1 MEYRCEWCGKPHAED
16 DPPCDNCGH
25 GSFERAVVPAAP
37 EGDADGPA
45 VWVCTDCGRE
55 HPRNNPP
62 CSRCNGMDFERRTQT
77 FDDGAVPGVDDGEE
91 RPDADPAVG
100 ASDTTVVW
108 ACSECGRGHTRNNP
122 PCSRCG
128 NMQLE
133 RREERFEGTDVGG
146 GGYLDV
152 VDRTIVGGFVVAL
165 VLGVVVVGGALGVV
179 PVPGLGPSLPDAPG
193 EATEYRGLALADV
206 EDEYV
211 AELDD
216 RTGADLERDADL
228 DEMATYYNRRA
239 VRAAYGEGSTASEGE
254 MAERF
259 DLPGRCGEGAYFH
272 DATLAPSATEGS
284 FGSAADLGTRLADS
298 VLDGGY
304 EPTAPA
310 GYVGVDVHVGPDG
323 DVFVTTFTC

>member
-1 MEYRCEWCGKPHAED
+1 MEYRCEWCGKPHPED

-37 EGDADGPA
+37 EGDGEGPA

-62 CSRCNGMDFERRTQT
+62 CARCNGMDFERRSQA
-77 FDDGAVPGVDDGEE
+77 FEDGEVPPVE
-91 RPDADPAVG
+91 EGGEGPDPDPAVG

-108 ACSECGRGHTRNNP
+108 ACTECGRGHTRNNP

-133 RREERFEGTDVGG
+133 RREERFEGADVG

-152 VDRTIVGGFVVAL
+152 VDRTIVGGFVVAV
-165 VLGVVVVGGALGVV
+165 VLGVVVVGGALGLV
-179 PVPGLGPSLPDAPG
+179 PVPGLGPDLPDAPG

-206 EDEYV
+206 EEAYV
-211 AELDD
+211 TALDD
-216 RTGADLERDADL
+216 RAAATLERDEDL
-228 DEMATYYNRRA
+228 DEMATYYNRRV
-239 VRAAYGEGSTASEGE
+239 VRAADGQGSTPSESE

-259 DLPGRCGEGAYFH
+259 DLPGRCDGDAYYANTVVSSG
-272 DATLAPSATEGS
+272 DVAGS
-284 FGSAADLGTRLADS
+284 LESERALGTALAEG
-298 VLDGGY
+298 VVAGGY
-304 EPTAPA
+304 EPRAPS
-310 GYVGVDVHVGPDG
+310 GYVGVDVHVGPAG